1 MRDEGDRR
9 LTKGTRGP
17 GDRRRGPPDLA
28 INRDQRG
35 PGDQGTGD
43 CDALT
48 KGTGGPEGTG
58 DCDAL
63 TKGTGGDQRGPATA
77 IDSTTSAKIARYTER
92 KQLAYKLTDEGVLL
106 LPSIPHRHA
115 I

>member
-1 MRDEGDRR
+1 M
-9 LTKGTRGP
+9 TKGP

-63 TKGTGGDQRGPATA
+63 TKGTRGDQQLRSIRQHRLRLPV
-77 IDSTTSAKIARYTER
+77 IPSENNSRTS
-92 KQLAYKLTDEGVLL
+92 
-106 LPSIPHRHA
+106 
-115 I
+115 

>member
-1 MRDEGDRR
+1 M
-9 LTKGTRGP
+9 TKGTRGP

-48 KGTGGPEGTG
+48 KGTGGPEGNRR
-58 DCDAL
+58 L
-63 TKGTGGDQRGPATA
+63 
-77 IDSTTSAKIARYTER
+77 
-92 KQLAYKLTDEGVLL
+92 
-106 LPSIPHRHA
+106 
-115 I
+115 